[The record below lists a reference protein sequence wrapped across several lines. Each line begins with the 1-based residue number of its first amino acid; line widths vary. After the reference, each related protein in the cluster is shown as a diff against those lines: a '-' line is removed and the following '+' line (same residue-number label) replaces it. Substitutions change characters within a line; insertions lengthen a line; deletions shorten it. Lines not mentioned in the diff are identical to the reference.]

1 MNERNM
7 GVWVK
12 SFWAREC
19 GVDVVAIFFYFLYPV
34 LIRYSSN
41 ILQKE
46 FEKRVDPNDK
56 TAQTLLDEMRQHI
69 KKVSLFLF
77 DFAAER
83 HMLTLGSF
91 PLQLEDMRKNED
103 PRLSFSTPE
112 FKEAQRTFTDAFK
125 KNFGKPVEWAL
136 VKDYAWSTPQ
146 LRKLDNPV
154 DVNGNPWPLDSQGNP
169 K

>member
-1 MNERNM
+1 MASYVGN
-7 GVWVK
+7 
-12 SFWAREC
+12 SF
-19 GVDVVAIFFYFLYPV
+19 GDQDVDKL
-34 LIRYSSN
+34 
-41 ILQKE
+41 KE

-69 KKVSLFLF
+69 KK
-77 DFAAER
+77 
-83 HMLTLGSF
+83 
-91 PLQLEDMRKNED
+91 LEDMRKNED

-146 LRKLDNPV
+146 LRKLDHPV

>member
-1 MNERNM
+1 
-7 GVWVK
+7 
-12 SFWAREC
+12 
-19 GVDVVAIFFYFLYPV
+19 
-34 LIRYSSN
+34 
-41 ILQKE
+41 LQKE

-69 KKVSLFLF
+69 KKVSLCLF

-83 HMLTLGSF
+83 HMLTLCSF